1 MMRNGLFLPSLV
13 ALGVALSGHASANA
27 VTDPV
32 HSFGLSASHNQYR
45 VDTALDDD
53 KDRLNKGGVFYNWG
67 NKLTGTEGLIYQ
79 VGADAQYGERN
90 DSEVKSGR
98 IELDLGGR
106 MALSQNNYVDLLV
119 GAGYDWDRYEYDG
132 VSIAGSKV
140 RSKIDSKTPQA
151 KLALG
156 YNYLTPAMTARLE
169 AGARYSIDG
178 RTRVKVEGFSER
190 VDMKDKV
197 NPYAE
202 LSVVW
207 NKGVRNLPVITSL
220 YYEQTRNEFRG
231 GSDTKLK
238 QEEVGLRLGL
248 QL

>member
-1 MMRNGLFLPSLV
+1 MTRKVTLMSGLT
-13 ALGVALSGHASANA
+13 ALAIGISGLASAES
-27 VTDPV
+27 VTDPK

-67 NKLTGTEGLIYQ
+67 NKLTGQEGWVYQ
-79 VGADAQYGERN
+79 IGADAQYGERG

-98 IELDLGGR
+98 IELDVGGR
-106 MALSQNNYVDLLV
+106 MQLSTNNYLDLLV

-132 VSIAGSKV
+132 ARVAGSKV

-151 KLALG
+151 KLAAG
-156 YNYLTPAMTARLE
+156 YNYLTADNTVRFE

-178 RTRVKVEGFSER
+178 RTKVKVEGFSDS
-190 VDMKDKV
+190 VDMKNKV

-207 NKGVRNLPVITSL
+207 NKGINNVPVVTSL

-248 QL
+248 ML